1 MKHVRKSQSKFP
13 KIFFFEKNGQKV
25 KCCVHAI
32 ATGLENA
39 KNYTIFKALG
49 KKSGSRKQVHL
60 WQISKNPSYNTIN
73 LIKILQDNAFFTRL
87 KKHPKIPIC
96 STFMNNK
103 NCETLKE
110 KIRAWYIEFWK
121 SYYFAENP
129 YCCSIKY

>member
-1 MKHVRKSQSKFP
+1 MFENHNQSFQR
-13 KIFFFEKNGQKV
+13 IFFFEKNRQKV

-39 KNYTIFKALG
+39 KHNTIFKALG

-60 WQISKNPSYNTIN
+60 WQISKDPCYNTIN

-96 STFMNNK
+96 STFMNNEKLRNFEGK
-103 NCETLKE
+103 N
-110 KIRAWYIEFWK
+110 
-121 SYYFAENP
+121 
-129 YCCSIKY
+129 